1 MLFCVISTLS
11 YKEEKKSLNITA
23 RVFEDVS
30 FFFLAKRRMYID
42 DLTVPPAETYY
53 LKRNVKAKYSHEQAI
68 DVHSVTYEWQ
78 HNLHA
83 KPKQLS

>member
-1 MLFCVISTLS
+1 MPFSVTSTLS
-11 YKEEKKSLNITA
+11 YKEEKILVEYHGA
-23 RVFEDVS
+23 RSRRRF

-53 LKRNVKAKYSHEQAI
+53 LKRNVKAKYSYEQAI

-78 HNLHA
+78 HKRHA
-83 KPKQLS
+83 KTKLS